1 MALLDEFLIRWVS
14 DTGALDR
21 DLDTSGKKSDELNK
35 KLTDT
40 EGVAKRVGQ
49 NLATLAS
56 GALAGIAAAIGAS
69 SLVQNAIA
77 RAEDIVAIDQTAQA
91 LGVAVGE
98 VDAFGKAMENMGLD
112 AQGAR
117 DSLTD
122 MGESIGE
129 AMQDIESGRAK
140 TFTALGI
147 SLKDVNGQAIN
158 AQEGIFRLADA
169 VQGLDRSAAV
179 FRIKELG
186 ITDNRMVEAILRGR
200 SELERMIGIQKEQGV
215 ITREQVEQARRY
227 TETMNQF
234 RASTRS
240 VSDGIAQALIPAL
253 TTIVEW
259 LTVIVRWVGE
269 NRNFIIGF
277 FAAVAGIVT
286 ALYLPAMIAAAAATI
301 AATWPILAMIAA
313 VVAIAAAFAL
323 AYDDIMAFV
332 QGNDSFIGQIFEKFP
347 AVEAAVFAVID
358 AFRFMGTVVAG
369 VWEGIIASVRFA
381 VNFVTA
387 AISQIVEG
395 IGKAGEIGMKIAA
408 FFGLGGGEG
417 VAAANTQLAS
427 AENSPLNSV
436 TSNAISN
443 SSNVRESTVAIGQI
457 TVESQ
462 ATDAKGV
469 AADIGSELGSQ
480 MADLNS
486 EFSSGVER

>member
-21 DLDTSGKKSDELNK
+21 DLDTTGKKSEDLNK

-98 VDAFGKAMENMGLD
+98 VDAFGKAMETMGLD

-147 SLKDVNGQAIN
+147 SLKDIDGQAIG
-158 AQEGIFRLADA
+158 ATEGIFRLADA

-186 ITDNRMVEAILRGR
+186 ITDNRMVEAILKGR
-200 SELERMIGIQKEQGV
+200 VELERTINIQKQQGV

-253 TTIVEW
+253 TKIVEW
-259 LTVIVRWVGE
+259 LTVIVQWVGE
-269 NRNFIIGF
+269 NKNFIIGF
-277 FAAVAGIVT
+277 FAAIAGIVT
-286 ALYLPAMIAAAAATI
+286 ALYLPAMIAAAAATL

-313 VVAIAAAFAL
+313 VAAVAAAFAL

-332 QGNDSFIGQIFEKFP
+332 EGNDSFIGQIFEKFP
-347 AVEAAVFAVID
+347 AVEAAVFAIID
-358 AFRFMGTVVAG
+358 AFKLMGTIVAS
-369 VWEGIIASVRFA
+369 VWEGILASVRFA
-381 VNFVTA
+381 VDFITA
-387 AISQIVEG
+387 AISQIVAG
-395 IGKAGEIGMKIAA
+395 IGKAGEIGMKIAS
-408 FFGLGGGEG
+408 FFGIGGGES
-417 VAAANTQLAS
+417 VDMANTQLAS
-427 AENSPLNSV
+427 AEASPLNST
-436 TSNAISN
+436 TSSAISN
-443 SSNVRESTVAIGQI
+443 SSNVRETSVTIGEVR
-457 TVESQ
+457 VETQ

-469 AADIGSELGSQ
+469 AAGLNSELGSQ
-480 MADLNS
+480 LADMNA
-486 EFSSGVER
+486 EFSSGVDR

>member
-21 DLDTSGKKSDELNK
+21 DLDTSGKKSEELNK

-98 VDAFGKAMENMGLD
+98 VDAFGKAMETMGLD

-147 SLKDVNGQAIN
+147 SLKDIDGQAIG
-158 AQEGIFRLADA
+158 ATEGIFRLADA

-186 ITDNRMVEAILRGR
+186 ITDNRMVEAILKGR
-200 SELERMIGIQKEQGV
+200 VELERIIDIQKQQGV
-215 ITREQVEQARRY
+215 ITREQAEQARRY

-253 TTIVEW
+253 TKIVEW
-259 LTVIVRWVGE
+259 LTVIVQWVGE
-269 NRNFIIGF
+269 NKNFIIGF
-277 FAAVAGIVT
+277 FAAIAGIVT
-286 ALYLPAMIAAAAATI
+286 ALYLPAMIAAAAATL

-313 VVAIAAAFAL
+313 VAAVAAAFAL

-332 QGNDSFIGQIFEKFP
+332 EGNDSFIGQIFEKFP
-347 AVEAAVFAVID
+347 AVEAAVFAIID
-358 AFRFMGTVVAG
+358 AFKLMGTIVSG
-369 VWEGIIASVRFA
+369 VWEGILASVRFA
-381 VNFVTA
+381 VDFITA
-387 AISQIVEG
+387 AISQIVAG
-395 IGKAGEIGMKIAA
+395 IGKAGEIGMKIAS
-408 FFGLGGGEG
+408 FFGIGGGES
-417 VAAANTQLAS
+417 VDMANTQLAS
-427 AENSPLNSV
+427 AEASPLNST
-436 TSNAISN
+436 TSSAISN
-443 SSNVRESTVAIGQI
+443 SSNVRENNVTIGEVR
-457 TVESQ
+457 VETQ

-469 AADIGSELGSQ
+469 AAGLNSELGSQ
-480 MADLNS
+480 LSDMNA
-486 EFSSGVER
+486 EFSSGVDR